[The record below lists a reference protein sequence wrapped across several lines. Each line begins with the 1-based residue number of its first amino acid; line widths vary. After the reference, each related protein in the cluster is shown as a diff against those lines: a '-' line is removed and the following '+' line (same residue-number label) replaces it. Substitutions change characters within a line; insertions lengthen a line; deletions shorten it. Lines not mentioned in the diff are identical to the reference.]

1 MKFTQGLK
9 KAAVCLLAVFSIIQ
23 AVPQTVKAE
32 DAYWP
37 EGVDIVS
44 PSAIVMEVNSGT
56 VLYEKNA
63 DEVNYPASITKI
75 MTAYLAVENCSLD
88 ETVTFSADAVFK
100 NEGATSHIA
109 RDLDEQMTMEQ
120 TLYAV
125 LLKSANECA
134 YAVAEHVGQK
144 LGGDYSTFI
153 DLMNSTAAELG
164 CTNTHF
170 NNPNGLPDENHWT
183 SAHDMALIASAAY
196 KNETFRKIVG
206 TGTYEIP
213 PTNKHAEPTP
223 LSNDHQMLYPSRTR
237 KYLYDYC
244 TGGKTGFTDDAG
256 NTLVTYAE
264 KDGMTLVCVIL
275 HSTNPQHYLD
285 TTSLLDYCFNN
296 FQVVNIA
303 QNEKTISDESL
314 KDKGIL
320 NNNQSFVSLD
330 DSSYVVIPK
339 TAAFTDTSS
348 TMEIKQSGGD
358 SVAEIKYSY
367 AGHDVGSAKIIAS
380 QVEAPESVF
389 DEREIASEEDG
400 NAKKVVVIKPIYIIG
415 AIAAVAVLAMIIFLV
430 KKVYDNM
437 YVIRHNRDVR
447 KKQKDRF
454 KEPKQDKYN
463 KKNRLFK

>member
-1 MKFTQGLK
+1 MKFTKKLK
-9 KAAVCLLAVFSIIQ
+9 RVTACMLAVLCMLQIN
-23 AVPQTVKAE
+23 PQIAKAD

-37 EGVDIVS
+37 EGVEIVS
-44 PSAIVMEVNSGT
+44 PSAIVMEVNSGA
-56 VLYEKNA
+56 VLYDKNS

-75 MTAYLAVENCSLD
+75 MTAYLAVENCSMD

-120 TLYAV
+120 CLYAV

-153 DLMNSTAAELG
+153 DLMNSTAKDLG

-237 KYLYDYC
+237 KYLYEYC

-264 KDGMTLVCVIL
+264 KDGLTLVCVIM

-296 FQVVNIA
+296 FQAVNIA
-303 QNEKTISDESL
+303 QNESTISDESL

-320 NNNQSFVSLD
+320 NNHQSFVSLD
-330 DSSYVVIPK
+330 DSSYIVIPK
-339 TAAFTDTSS
+339 TASFTDAAS
-348 TMEIKQSGGD
+348 TMNVEESDDD
-358 SVAEIKYSY
+358 SVATIQYTY
-367 AGHDVGSAKIIAS
+367 AGHDVGSANIIAA
-380 QVEAPESVF
+380 QVDTPDTMF
-389 DEREIASEEDG
+389 DETEATDKDEGRTI
-400 NAKKVVVIKPIYIIG
+400 VIKPVYVLGI
-415 AIAAVAVLAMIIFLV
+415 VLAVIAICALLFFI
-430 KKVYDNM
+430 KRFYDNI
-437 YVIRHNRDVR
+437 YVIRHNRTV
-447 KKQKDRF
+447 KKDRKDRF
-454 KEPKQDKYN
+454 RETKKKKYN
-463 KKNRLFK
+463 KKDRLFK

>member
-1 MKFTQGLK
+1 MKFTKKLK
-9 KAAVCLLAVFSIIQ
+9 RVTACMLAVLCILQIN
-23 AVPQTVKAE
+23 PQIAKADDE
-32 DAYWP
+32 YWP
-37 EGVDIVS
+37 EGVEIVS
-44 PSAIVMEVNSGT
+44 PSAIVMEVNSGA
-56 VLYEKNA
+56 VLYDKNS

-75 MTAYLAVENCSLD
+75 MTAYLAVENCSMG

-120 TLYAV
+120 CLYAV

-153 DLMNSTAAELG
+153 DLMNSTAKDLG

-237 KYLYDYC
+237 KYLYEYC

-264 KDGMTLVCVIL
+264 KDGLTLVCVIM

-285 TTSLLDYCFNN
+285 TTSLIDYCFNN
-296 FQVVNIA
+296 FQAVNIA
-303 QNEKTISDESL
+303 QNESAISDESL

-320 NNNQSFVSLD
+320 NNHQSFVSLD
-330 DSSYVVIPK
+330 DSSYIVIPK
-339 TAAFTDTSS
+339 TASFTDAAS
-348 TMEIKQSGGD
+348 TMNVEESDDD
-358 SVAEIKYSY
+358 SVATIQYTY
-367 AGHDVGSAKIIAS
+367 AGHDVGSANIIAA
-380 QVEAPESVF
+380 QVDTPDTMFDETEAPDS
-389 DEREIASEEDG
+389 DEGRTI
-400 NAKKVVVIKPIYIIG
+400 VIKPVYVLGI
-415 AIAAVAVLAMIIFLV
+415 VLAVIAICALLFFI
-430 KKVYDNM
+430 KRFYDNI
-437 YVIRHNRDVR
+437 YVIRHNRTV
-447 KKQKDRF
+447 KKDRKDRF
-454 KEPKQDKYN
+454 RERKKKKYN
-463 KKNRLFK
+463 KKDRLFK

>member
-1 MKFTQGLK
+1 MKFTKKLK
-9 KAAVCLLAVFSIIQ
+9 RVTAGLLAALCVLQIN
-23 AVPQTVKAE
+23 PQITKAD

-37 EGVDIVS
+37 EGVEIVS

-56 VLYEKNA
+56 ILYDKNS

-75 MTAYLAVENCSLD
+75 MTAYLAVQNCSMD

-120 TLYAV
+120 CLYAV

-153 DLMNSTAAELG
+153 DLMNSTAKDLG

-213 PTNKHAEPTP
+213 PTNKHSEPTP

-237 KYLYDYC
+237 KYLYEYC

-264 KDGMTLVCVIL
+264 KDGLTLVCVIM

-296 FQVVNIA
+296 FQAVNIA
-303 QNEKTISDESL
+303 QNESTISDESL

-320 NNNQSFVSLD
+320 NNHQSFVSLD
-330 DSSYVVIPK
+330 DSSYIVIPK
-339 TAAFTDTSS
+339 TASFTDATS
-348 TMEIKQSGGD
+348 TMNVEESDDD
-358 SVAEIKYSY
+358 SVATIQYTY
-367 AGHDVGSAKIIAS
+367 AGHDVGSANIIAA
-380 QVEAPESVF
+380 QVDTPDTMF
-389 DEREIASEEDG
+389 DETEASDSDAG
-400 NAKKVVVIKPIYIIG
+400 RTIVIKPIYVLGI
-415 AIAAVAVLAMIIFLV
+415 VLAVIAICALIFFI
-430 KKVYDNM
+430 KRIYDNI
-437 YVIRHNRDVR
+437 YVIRHNRTV
-447 KKQKDRF
+447 KKDRKDRF
-454 KEPKQDKYN
+454 RETKKKKYN
-463 KKNRLFK
+463 KKDRLFK

>member
-1 MKFTQGLK
+1 MKFTKKLK
-9 KAAVCLLAVFSIIQ
+9 RVTAGLLAALCVLQIN
-23 AVPQTVKAE
+23 PQITKAD

-37 EGVDIVS
+37 EGVEIVS

-56 VLYEKNA
+56 ILYDKNS

-75 MTAYLAVENCSLD
+75 MTAYLAVQNCSMD

-120 TLYAV
+120 CLYAV

-153 DLMNSTAAELG
+153 DLMNSTAKDLG

-237 KYLYDYC
+237 KYLYEYC

-264 KDGMTLVCVIL
+264 KDGLTLVCVIM

-296 FQVVNIA
+296 FQAVNIA
-303 QNEKTISDESL
+303 QNESTISDESL

-320 NNNQSFVSLD
+320 NNHQSFVSLD
-330 DSSYVVIPK
+330 DSSYIVIPK
-339 TAAFTDTSS
+339 TASFTDATS
-348 TMEIKQSGGD
+348 TMNVEESDDD
-358 SVAEIKYSY
+358 SVATIQYTY
-367 AGHDVGSAKIIAS
+367 AGHDVGSANIIAA
-380 QVEAPESVF
+380 QVDTPDTMF
-389 DEREIASEEDG
+389 DEMEASDSDAG
-400 NAKKVVVIKPIYIIG
+400 RTIVIKPIYVLGI
-415 AIAAVAVLAMIIFLV
+415 VLAVIAICALIFFI
-430 KKVYDNM
+430 KRIYDNI
-437 YVIRHNRDVR
+437 YVIRHNRTV
-447 KKQKDRF
+447 KKDRKDRF
-454 KEPKQDKYN
+454 RETKKKKYN
-463 KKNRLFK
+463 KKDRLFK

>member
-1 MKFTQGLK
+1 MKFTKKLK
-9 KAAVCLLAVFSIIQ
+9 RVTAGLLAALCVLQIN
-23 AVPQTVKAE
+23 PQI
-32 DAYWP
+32 
-37 EGVDIVS
+37 IVS

-56 VLYEKNA
+56 ILYDKNS

-75 MTAYLAVENCSLD
+75 MTAYLAVQNCSMD

-120 TLYAV
+120 CLYAV

-153 DLMNSTAAELG
+153 DLMNSTAKDLG

-237 KYLYDYC
+237 KYLYEYC

-264 KDGMTLVCVIL
+264 KDGLTLVCVIM

-296 FQVVNIA
+296 FQAVNIA
-303 QNEKTISDESL
+303 QNESTISDESL

-320 NNNQSFVSLD
+320 NNHQSFVSLD
-330 DSSYVVIPK
+330 DSSYIVIPK
-339 TAAFTDTSS
+339 TASFTDATS
-348 TMEIKQSGGD
+348 TMNVEESDDD
-358 SVAEIKYSY
+358 SVATIQYTY
-367 AGHDVGSAKIIAS
+367 AGHDVGSANIIAA
-380 QVEAPESVF
+380 QVDTPDTMF
-389 DEREIASEEDG
+389 DETEASDSDAG
-400 NAKKVVVIKPIYIIG
+400 RTIVIKPIYVLGI
-415 AIAAVAVLAMIIFLV
+415 VLAVIAICALIFFI
-430 KKVYDNM
+430 KRIYDNI
-437 YVIRHNRDVR
+437 YVIRHNRTV
-447 KKQKDRF
+447 KKDRKDRF
-454 KEPKQDKYN
+454 RETKKKKYN
-463 KKNRLFK
+463 KKDRLFK

>member
-1 MKFTQGLK
+1 MKFTKKLK
-9 KAAVCLLAVFSIIQ
+9 RVAACLLAALCVLQIN
-23 AVPQTVKAE
+23 PQIAKAD

-37 EGVDIVS
+37 DGVDIVS

-56 VLYEKNA
+56 ILYDKNS

-75 MTAYLAVENCSLD
+75 MTAYLAVQNCSMD

-120 TLYAV
+120 CLYAV

-153 DLMNSTAAELG
+153 DLMNSTAKDLG

-237 KYLYDYC
+237 KYLYEYC

-264 KDGMTLVCVIL
+264 KDGLTLVCVIM

-296 FQVVNIA
+296 FQAVNIA
-303 QNEKTISDESL
+303 QNESAISDESL

-320 NNNQSFVSLD
+320 NNHQSFVSLD
-330 DSSYVVIPK
+330 DSSYIVIPK
-339 TAAFTDTSS
+339 TASFTDATS
-348 TMEIKQSGGD
+348 TMNVEESDDD
-358 SVAEIKYSY
+358 SVATIQYTY
-367 AGHDVGSAKIIAS
+367 AGHDVGSANIIAA
-380 QVEAPESVF
+380 QVDTPDTMF
-389 DEREIASEEDG
+389 DETEASESDAG
-400 NAKKVVVIKPIYIIG
+400 RTIVIKPIYVLGIVLAVIAIG
-415 AIAAVAVLAMIIFLV
+415 ALIFFI
-430 KKVYDNM
+430 KRIYDNI
-437 YVIRHNRDVR
+437 YVIRHNRTV
-447 KKQKDRF
+447 KKDRKDRF
-454 KEPKQDKYN
+454 REAKKKKYN
-463 KKNRLFK
+463 KKDRLFK

>member
-1 MKFTQGLK
+1 MKFTKKLK
-9 KAAVCLLAVFSIIQ
+9 RVTAGLLAALCVLQIN
-23 AVPQTVKAE
+23 PQITKAD

-37 EGVDIVS
+37 EGVEIVS

-56 VLYEKNA
+56 ILYDKNS

-75 MTAYLAVENCSLD
+75 MTAYLAVQNCSMD
-88 ETVTFSADAVFK
+88 KTVTFSADAVFK

-120 TLYAV
+120 CLYAV

-153 DLMNSTAAELG
+153 DLMNSTAKDLG

-237 KYLYDYC
+237 KYLYEYC

-264 KDGMTLVCVIL
+264 KDGLTLVCVIM

-296 FQVVNIA
+296 FQAVNIA
-303 QNEKTISDESL
+303 QNESTISDESL

-320 NNNQSFVSLD
+320 NNHQSFVSLD
-330 DSSYVVIPK
+330 DSSYIVIPK
-339 TAAFTDTSS
+339 TASFTDATS
-348 TMEIKQSGGD
+348 TMNVEESDDD
-358 SVAEIKYSY
+358 SVATIQYTY
-367 AGHDVGSAKIIAS
+367 AGHDVGSANIIAA
-380 QVEAPESVF
+380 QVDTPDTMF
-389 DEREIASEEDG
+389 DETEASDSDAG
-400 NAKKVVVIKPIYIIG
+400 RTIVIKPIYVLGI
-415 AIAAVAVLAMIIFLV
+415 VLAVIAICALIFFI
-430 KKVYDNM
+430 KRIYDNI
-437 YVIRHNRDVR
+437 YVIRHNRTV
-447 KKQKDRF
+447 KKDRKDRF
-454 KEPKQDKYN
+454 RETKKKKYN
-463 KKNRLFK
+463 KKDRLFK

>member
-1 MKFTQGLK
+1 MKFTKKLK
-9 KAAVCLLAVFSIIQ
+9 RVAACLLAALCVLQIN
-23 AVPQTVKAE
+23 PQIAKAD

-37 EGVDIVS
+37 DGVDIVS

-56 VLYEKNA
+56 ILYDKNS

-75 MTAYLAVENCSLD
+75 MTAYLAVQNCSMD

-120 TLYAV
+120 CLYAV

-153 DLMNSTAAELG
+153 DLMNSTAKDLG

-213 PTNKHAEPTP
+213 PTNKHADPTP

-237 KYLYDYC
+237 KYLYEYC

-264 KDGMTLVCVIL
+264 KDGLTLVCVIM

-296 FQVVNIA
+296 FQAVNIA
-303 QNEKTISDESL
+303 QNESTISDESL

-320 NNNQSFVSLD
+320 NNHQSFVSLD
-330 DSSYVVIPK
+330 DSSYIVIPK
-339 TAAFTDTSS
+339 TASFTDATS
-348 TMEIKQSGGD
+348 TMNVEESDDD
-358 SVAEIKYSY
+358 SVATIQYTY
-367 AGHDVGSAKIIAS
+367 AGHDVGSANIIAA
-380 QVEAPESVF
+380 QVDTPDTMF
-389 DEREIASEEDG
+389 DETEASESDAG
-400 NAKKVVVIKPIYIIG
+400 RTIVIKPIYVLGIVLAVIAIG
-415 AIAAVAVLAMIIFLV
+415 ALIFFI
-430 KKVYDNM
+430 KRIYDNI
-437 YVIRHNRDVR
+437 YVIRHNRSV
-447 KKQKDRF
+447 KKDRKDRF
-454 KEPKQDKYN
+454 RETKKKKYN
-463 KKNRLFK
+463 KKDRLFK

>member
-1 MKFTQGLK
+1 MKFTKKLK
-9 KAAVCLLAVFSIIQ
+9 RVTAGLLAALCVLQIN
-23 AVPQTVKAE
+23 PQMTKAD

-37 EGVDIVS
+37 EGVEIVS

-56 VLYEKNA
+56 ILYDKNS

-75 MTAYLAVENCSLD
+75 MTAYLAVQNCSMD

-120 TLYAV
+120 CLYAV

-153 DLMNSTAAELG
+153 DLMNSTAKDLG

-237 KYLYDYC
+237 KYLYEYC

-264 KDGMTLVCVIL
+264 KDGLTLVCVIM

-296 FQVVNIA
+296 FQAVNIA
-303 QNEKTISDESL
+303 QNESTISDESL

-320 NNNQSFVSLD
+320 NNHQSFVSLD
-330 DSSYVVIPK
+330 DSSYIVIPK
-339 TAAFTDTSS
+339 TASFTDATS
-348 TMEIKQSGGD
+348 TMNVEESDDD
-358 SVAEIKYSY
+358 SVATIQYTY
-367 AGHDVGSAKIIAS
+367 AGHDVGSANIIAA
-380 QVEAPESVF
+380 QVDTPDTMF
-389 DEREIASEEDG
+389 DETEASDSDAG
-400 NAKKVVVIKPIYIIG
+400 RTIVIKPIYVLGI
-415 AIAAVAVLAMIIFLV
+415 VLAVIAICALIFFI
-430 KKVYDNM
+430 KRIYDNI
-437 YVIRHNRDVR
+437 YVIRHNRTV
-447 KKQKDRF
+447 KKDRKDRF
-454 KEPKQDKYN
+454 RETKKKKYN
-463 KKNRLFK
+463 KKDRLFK

>member
-1 MKFTQGLK
+1 MKFTKKLK
-9 KAAVCLLAVFSIIQ
+9 RVTAGLLAALCVLQIN
-23 AVPQTVKAE
+23 PQITKAD

-37 EGVDIVS
+37 EGVEIVS

-56 VLYEKNA
+56 ILYDKNS

-75 MTAYLAVENCSLD
+75 MTAYLAVQNCSMD

-120 TLYAV
+120 CLYAV

-153 DLMNSTAAELG
+153 DLMNSTAKDLG

-237 KYLYDYC
+237 KYLYEYC

-264 KDGMTLVCVIL
+264 KDGLTLVCVIM

-296 FQVVNIA
+296 FQAVNIA
-303 QNEKTISDESL
+303 QNESTISDESL

-320 NNNQSFVSLD
+320 NNHQSFVSLD
-330 DSSYVVIPK
+330 DSSYIVIPK
-339 TAAFTDTSS
+339 TASFTDATS
-348 TMEIKQSGGD
+348 TMNVEESDDD
-358 SVAEIKYSY
+358 SVATIQYTY
-367 AGHDVGSAKIIAS
+367 AGHDVGSANIIAA
-380 QVEAPESVF
+380 QVDTPDTMF
-389 DEREIASEEDG
+389 DETEASDSDAG
-400 NAKKVVVIKPIYIIG
+400 RTIVIKPIYVLGI
-415 AIAAVAVLAMIIFLV
+415 VLAVIAICALIFFI
-430 KKVYDNM
+430 KRIYDNI
-437 YVIRHNRDVR
+437 YVIRHNRTV
-447 KKQKDRF
+447 KKDRKDRF
-454 KEPKQDKYN
+454 RETKKKKYN
-463 KKNRLFK
+463 KKDRLFK

>member
-1 MKFTQGLK
+1 MKFTKKLK
-9 KAAVCLLAVFSIIQ
+9 RVTAGLLAALCVLQIN
-23 AVPQTVKAE
+23 PQITKAD

-37 EGVDIVS
+37 EGVEIVS

-56 VLYEKNA
+56 ILYDKNS

-75 MTAYLAVENCSLD
+75 MTAYLAVQNCSMD
-88 ETVTFSADAVFK
+88 ETVTFSTDAVFK

-120 TLYAV
+120 CLYAV

-153 DLMNSTAAELG
+153 DLMNSTAKDLG

-237 KYLYDYC
+237 KYLYEYC

-264 KDGMTLVCVIL
+264 KDGLTLVCVIM

-296 FQVVNIA
+296 FQAVNIA
-303 QNEKTISDESL
+303 QNESTISDESL

-320 NNNQSFVSLD
+320 NNHQSFVSLD
-330 DSSYVVIPK
+330 DSSYIVIPK
-339 TAAFTDTSS
+339 TASFTDATS
-348 TMEIKQSGGD
+348 TMNVEESDDD
-358 SVAEIKYSY
+358 SVATIQYTY
-367 AGHDVGSAKIIAS
+367 AGHDVGSANIIAA
-380 QVEAPESVF
+380 QVDTPDTMF
-389 DEREIASEEDG
+389 DETEASDSDAG
-400 NAKKVVVIKPIYIIG
+400 RTIVIKPIYVLGI
-415 AIAAVAVLAMIIFLV
+415 VLAVIAICALIFFI
-430 KKVYDNM
+430 KRIYDNI
-437 YVIRHNRDVR
+437 YVIRHNRTV
-447 KKQKDRF
+447 KKDRKDRF
-454 KEPKQDKYN
+454 RETKKKKYN
-463 KKNRLFK
+463 KKDRLFK

>member
-1 MKFTQGLK
+1 MKFTKKLK
-9 KAAVCLLAVFSIIQ
+9 RVTAGLLAVLCVLQIN
-23 AVPQTVKAE
+23 PQITKAD

-37 EGVDIVS
+37 EGVEIVS

-56 VLYEKNA
+56 ILYDKNS

-75 MTAYLAVENCSLD
+75 MTAYLAVQNCSMD

-120 TLYAV
+120 CLYAV

-153 DLMNSTAAELG
+153 DLMNSTAKDLG

-237 KYLYDYC
+237 KYLYEYC

-264 KDGMTLVCVIL
+264 KDGLTLVCVIM

-296 FQVVNIA
+296 FQAVNIA
-303 QNEKTISDESL
+303 QNESTISDESL

-320 NNNQSFVSLD
+320 NNHQSFVSLD
-330 DSSYVVIPK
+330 DSSYIVIPK
-339 TAAFTDTSS
+339 TASFTDATS
-348 TMEIKQSGGD
+348 TMNVEESDDD
-358 SVAEIKYSY
+358 SVATIQYTY
-367 AGHDVGSAKIIAS
+367 AGHDVGSANIIAA
-380 QVEAPESVF
+380 QVDTPDTMF
-389 DEREIASEEDG
+389 DETEASDSDAG
-400 NAKKVVVIKPIYIIG
+400 RTIVIKPIYVLGI
-415 AIAAVAVLAMIIFLV
+415 VLAVIAICALIFFI
-430 KKVYDNM
+430 KRIYDNI
-437 YVIRHNRDVR
+437 YVIRHNRTV
-447 KKQKDRF
+447 KKDRKDRF
-454 KEPKQDKYN
+454 RETKKKKYN
-463 KKNRLFK
+463 KKDRLFK

>member
-1 MKFTQGLK
+1 MKFTKKLK
-9 KAAVCLLAVFSIIQ
+9 RVTAGLLAALCVLQIN
-23 AVPQTVKAE
+23 PQITKAD

-37 EGVDIVS
+37 EGVEIVS

-56 VLYEKNA
+56 ILYDKNS

-75 MTAYLAVENCSLD
+75 MTAYLAVQNCSMD

-120 TLYAV
+120 CLYAV

-153 DLMNSTAAELG
+153 DLMNSTAKDLG

-196 KNETFRKIVG
+196 KNETFRKIVV

-237 KYLYDYC
+237 KYLYEYC

-264 KDGMTLVCVIL
+264 KDGLTLVCVIM

-296 FQVVNIA
+296 FQAVNIA
-303 QNEKTISDESL
+303 QNESTISDESL

-320 NNNQSFVSLD
+320 NNHQSFVSLD
-330 DSSYVVIPK
+330 DSSYIVIPK
-339 TAAFTDTSS
+339 TASFTDATS
-348 TMEIKQSGGD
+348 TMNVEESDDD
-358 SVAEIKYSY
+358 SVATIQYTY
-367 AGHDVGSAKIIAS
+367 AGHDVGSANIIAA
-380 QVEAPESVF
+380 QVDTPDTMF
-389 DEREIASEEDG
+389 DETEASDSDAG
-400 NAKKVVVIKPIYIIG
+400 RTIVIKPIYVLGI
-415 AIAAVAVLAMIIFLV
+415 VLAVIAICALIFFI
-430 KKVYDNM
+430 KRIYDNI
-437 YVIRHNRDVR
+437 YVIRHNRTV
-447 KKQKDRF
+447 KKDRKDRF
-454 KEPKQDKYN
+454 RETKKKKYN
-463 KKNRLFK
+463 KKDRLFK

>member
-1 MKFTQGLK
+1 MKFTKKLK
-9 KAAVCLLAVFSIIQ
+9 RVTAGLLAALCVLQIN
-23 AVPQTVKAE
+23 PQITKAD

-37 EGVDIVS
+37 EGVEIVS

-56 VLYEKNA
+56 ILYDKNS

-75 MTAYLAVENCSLD
+75 MTAYLAVQNCSMD

-120 TLYAV
+120 CLYAV

-153 DLMNSTAAELG
+153 DLMNSTAKDLG

-170 NNPNGLPDENHWT
+170 NNPNVLPDENHWT

-237 KYLYDYC
+237 KYLYEYC

-264 KDGMTLVCVIL
+264 KDGLTLVCVIM

-296 FQVVNIA
+296 FQAVNIA
-303 QNEKTISDESL
+303 QNESTISDESL

-320 NNNQSFVSLD
+320 NNHQSFVSLD
-330 DSSYVVIPK
+330 DSSYIVIPK
-339 TAAFTDTSS
+339 TASFTDATS
-348 TMEIKQSGGD
+348 TMNVEESDDD
-358 SVAEIKYSY
+358 SVATIQYTY
-367 AGHDVGSAKIIAS
+367 AGHDVGSANIIAA
-380 QVEAPESVF
+380 QVDTPDTMF
-389 DEREIASEEDG
+389 DETEASDSDAG
-400 NAKKVVVIKPIYIIG
+400 RTIVIKPIYVLGI
-415 AIAAVAVLAMIIFLV
+415 VLAVIAICALIFFI
-430 KKVYDNM
+430 KRIYDNI
-437 YVIRHNRDVR
+437 YVIRHNRTV
-447 KKQKDRF
+447 KKDRKDRF
-454 KEPKQDKYN
+454 RETKKKKYN
-463 KKNRLFK
+463 KKDRLFK

>member
-1 MKFTQGLK
+1 MKFTKGLK
-9 KAAVCLLAVFSIIQ
+9 KAAICLLAVFSIVQ
-23 AVPQTVKAE
+23 AVPQTAMAE
-32 DAYWP
+32 EAYWP
-37 EGVDIVS
+37 EGVEIVS

-56 VLYEKNA
+56 ILYDKNS

-153 DLMNSTAAELG
+153 DLMNSTAKELG

-320 NNNQSFVSLD
+320 NSNQSFVSLD

-339 TAAFTDTSS
+339 TAAFSDTSS
-348 TMEIKQSGGD
+348 TMEIKESGGD

-367 AGHDVGSAKIIAS
+367 AGHDVGSAKILAAE
-380 QVEAPESVF
+380 VEEPESVF
-389 DEREIASEEDG
+389 DESETSTEDG
-400 NAKKVVVIKPIYIIG
+400 GNKKKVVVLKPGYFVG
-415 AIAAVAVLAMIIFLV
+415 ALAAIAALAVVIFLA

-437 YVIRHNRDVR
+437 YVARHNRDVK

-454 KEPKQDKYN
+454 RETKQNN
-463 KKNRLFK
+463 KKKHFFK